1 MTHKETTI
9 NQINLESINFDS
21 INYDKIECKQDLLM
35 YTLTT
40 FFKNDIN
47 VKQMLPIING
57 QSDISL
63 RVLDWFI
70 TNYSKKNY
78 ISYKVKKTEIQFRV
92 HKDYKSQLKAY
103 SKRQFDPFCRRD
115 RILFYY
121 DNNEYIVTTVGQLN
135 FFRWAIENEIIEY
148 IKSNLGEIEND
159 MIISIKDIDLTTKKK
174 RRHSPATTT
183 QIINKDKA
191 STVISFD

>member
-1 MTHKETTI
+1 MTHKEL
-9 NQINLESINFDS
+9 NQELNQELKSISLMD
-21 INYDKIECKQDLLM
+21 YDKIECKQDLLM
-35 YTLTT
+35 NTLTS
-40 FFKNDIN
+40 FFKNNIN

-70 TNYSKKNY
+70 TNYSKKNT
-78 ISYKVKKTEIQFRV
+78 ISYKVKKKEIQFRV

-103 SKRQFDPFCRRD
+103 SKKQFDPFCRRD

-121 DNNEYIVTTVGQLN
+121 DNTEYIVTTVGQLN

-148 IKSNLGEIEND
+148 IECNLNEIEKD
-159 MIISIKDIDLTTKKK
+159 MIISIKDIDITTKKK

-183 QIINKDKA
+183 KIINKDKA

>member
-1 MTHKETTI
+1 MTHKEL
-9 NQINLESINFDS
+9 NQDLKSINLMD
-21 INYDKIECKQDLLM
+21 YDKIECKQDLLM
-35 YTLTT
+35 NTLTS
-40 FFKNDIN
+40 FFKNNIN
-47 VKQMLPIING
+47 VKQLLPIING

-70 TNYSKKNY
+70 TNYSKKNFV
-78 ISYKVKKTEIQFRV
+78 SYKVKKKEIQFRV

-103 SKRQFDPFCRRD
+103 SKKQFDPFCRRD

-121 DNNEYIVTTVGQLN
+121 DNTEYIVTTVGQLN

-148 IKSNLGEIEND
+148 IECNLNEIEKD
-159 MIISIKDIDLTTKKK
+159 MIISIKDIDITTKKK

-183 QIINKDKA
+183 KIINKDKA